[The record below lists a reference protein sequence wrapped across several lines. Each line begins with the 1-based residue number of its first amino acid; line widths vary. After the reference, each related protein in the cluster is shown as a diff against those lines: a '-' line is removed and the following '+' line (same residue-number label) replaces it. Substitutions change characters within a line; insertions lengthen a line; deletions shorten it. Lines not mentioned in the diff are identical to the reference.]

1 MPWGVYNRFTTP
13 WVFLMS
19 ENTNKLPLMEII
31 FLTSIVPEQIE
42 ENLPVLKVVQN
53 KENYIIVEGSELID
67 DALAQSFRQINRES
81 QLSLVFA
88 VNLIDIRNSS
98 IER

>member
-1 MPWGVYNRFTTP
+1 
-13 WVFLMS
+13 MS

-88 VNLIDIRNSS
+88 VNLIDPRNSS